1 MDVVEKIGGT
11 ATSKPG
17 DRPLKPIVVTSVD
30 IKRD

>member
-17 DRPLKPIVVTSVD
+17 DRPLKPIAIQTVK
-30 IKRD
+30 IERA